1 MSTGYGKPP
10 KSKQF
15 KKGRSGN
22 PNGRPRQP
30 ARLISPGVHFRK
42 VARKLIKVEFAGVQ
56 QEVTRWEAYVRQIYN
71 MALSKNHSAAR
82 LLEQLRCEFPGDL
95 LPGDPITYLITE
107 ADAKL

>member
-10 KSKQF
+10 KSTQF

-22 PNGRPRQP
+22 PNGRPQQPVRQ
-30 ARLISPGVHFRK
+30 ISTGAQFRK
-42 VARKLIKVEFAGVQ
+42 IARELIRVEFDGVQ

-82 LLEQLRCEFPGDL
+82 LLEQLRNRFPGDL
-95 LPGDPITYLITE
+95 LPGDPLTFLITKE
-107 ADAKL
+107 DTLL